1 MLHTLL
7 FVLINGLVYGLL
19 LFLLSSGLTLIFSMM
34 GVLNFAQASFY
45 MIGAYMGYQIMAWTN
60 FWVALIVAPISVGI
74 LGALVER
81 YILSRVHARGH
92 VAELLLTFGL
102 SYLILELI
110 KLVWGVNAVS
120 YNLPQAL
127 NFSLFTVGGISYPAY
142 NIFMM
147 VVAVI
152 IFAMLFLLLKKTR
165 IGIVIQAALTHR
177 DMVSMLGH
185 NIPRVFA
192 LVFGIGCGLAGVAG
206 VVGGNMLVT
215 EPSMALSIGPIIF
228 VVVVV
233 GGMGSFGGALA
244 ASLLIGFLQ
253 NYMTTVSAS
262 LASLLGITAGANIP
276 FYEFFSQPISELAP
290 IMPYFLMILIL
301 VFRPKGL
308 MGRVEI

>member
-7 FVLINGLVYGLL
+7 FVLLNGLVYGLL

-45 MIGAYMGYQIMAWTN
+45 MLGAYFGYQMMAWTN
-60 FWVALIVAPISVGI
+60 YWVALIFAPLIVGL
-74 LGALVER
+74 LGALIEHYV
-81 YILSRVHARGH
+81 LSKVHNRGH

-102 SYLILELI
+102 SYLFLEGV

-120 YNLPQAL
+120 YNLPPSL
-127 NFSLFTVGGISYPAY
+127 DFPIFSVSGVSYPAY
-142 NIFMM
+142 NVFMM
-147 VVAVI
+147 AVSVL
-152 IFAMLFLLLKKTR
+152 IFLMLYLLLKKTR
-165 IGIVIQAALTHR
+165 IGIIIQAALSDR
-177 DMVSMLGH
+177 DMVGMLGH
-185 NIPRVFA
+185 NIPRIFA
-192 LVFGIGCGLAGVAG
+192 LVFGIGCALAAVAG
-206 VVGGNMLVT
+206 VIGGNILVT
-215 EPSMALSIGPIIF
+215 EPGMALSLGPIIF

-253 NYMTTVSAS
+253 NYMTTLNIS
-262 LASLLGITAGANIP
+262 LAGLFGLTLGPQAP
-276 FYEFFSQPISELAP
+276 FYQLFSEPLSQLAA

-301 VFRPKGL
+301 AIRPKGL

>member
-1 MLHTLL
+1 
-7 FVLINGLVYGLL
+7 
-19 LFLLSSGLTLIFSMM
+19 
-34 GVLNFAQASFY
+34 
-45 MIGAYMGYQIMAWTN
+45 MAWTN
-60 FWVALIVAPISVGI
+60 FWVALIIAPILTGLS
-74 LGALVER
+74 GAFVER
-81 YILSRVHARGH
+81 YILSRIHARGH

-102 SYLILELI
+102 SYLILELV
-110 KLVWGVNAVS
+110 KLVWGVDAVS

-127 NFSLFTVGGISYPAY
+127 NFPLFTMGGISYPVY

-147 VVAVI
+147 VVSTL
-152 IFAMLFLLLKKTR
+152 IFVMLFLLLKKTR
-165 IGIVIQAALTHR
+165 IGIIIQAALTHR

-185 NIPRVFA
+185 NIPHVFA

-262 LASLLGITAGANIP
+262 LASLLGISSWSNMP
-276 FYEFFSQPISELAP
+276 FYELFSQPISELAP

>member
-45 MIGAYMGYQIMAWTN
+45 MVGAYLGYQIMAWTN
-60 FWVALIVAPISVGI
+60 FWVALIAAPILVGFF
-74 LGALVER
+74 GAFMER
-81 YILSRVHARGH
+81 YVLSRVHARGQ

-102 SYLILELI
+102 SYLILELV

-127 NFSLFTVGGISYPAY
+127 NFPLFTVGGISYPAY

-147 VVAVI
+147 VVAVL
-152 IFAMLFLLLKKTR
+152 IFVMLFLLLKKTR
-165 IGIVIQAALTHR
+165 IGIIIQAALTHR

-228 VVVVV
+228 VVVVI

-253 NYMTTVSAS
+253 NYMTTVSDS
-262 LASLLGITAGANIP
+262 VASLLGIASWSNMP
-276 FYEFFSQPISELAP
+276 FYELFNQPISELAP